1 MLKTMPSPATA
12 DECGSLGTSP
22 AAADPLT
29 KIARPDGELLIMT
42 IDEGSSGES
51 LVVPQESPPVF
62 AGDDYGRDFWSSALL
77 VSFLIAIV
85 LCSFALGVQ
94 LSGGSI
100 P

>member
-1 MLKTMPSPATA
+1 MLKTMPGPATA
-12 DECGSLGTSP
+12 ECGPSAISP

-29 KIARPDGELLIMT
+29 KIARPDGELRIVAV
-42 IDEGSSGES
+42 GECS
-51 LVVPQESPPVF
+51 PSESVVVTHEDPPAF
-62 AGDDYGRDFWSSALL
+62 ADDGYRRDFWSNALL

>member
-1 MLKTMPSPATA
+1 MLKTMPAPATA
-12 DECGSLGTSP
+12 DECGSLGISP

-29 KIARPDGELLIMT
+29 IVARPEGELRIT
-42 IDEGSSGES
+42 SVGEGLPGES
-51 LVVPQESPPVF
+51 LAGPHEDPP
-62 AGDDYGRDFWSSALL
+62 ASADGGDRHDFWSNALL

-94 LSGGSI
+94 LSGGSL